1 MALRGMYVGD
11 DDPESRKDRKY
22 SDGYLIR
29 LLVGYVMGYKRDLAI
44 TLGGL
49 LFTAAA
55 GIVGPILLG
64 FAVNSMV
71 SGSMEGVATY
81 AGSYAL
87 LYLANYAADNR
98 RTYTMQV
105 VGQNSLMDI
114 RKDAFDHLQRL
125 SPSYFSSRETGRIMS
140 YIMNDVDAVED
151 FVTFQLPQVLSG
163 FLTIISIVLIM
174 LFFNVE
180 LSLVSFIVIPILVA
194 VTFVFQGRISR
205 NFVETRKKIAVVTA
219 KLQEGI
225 SGVRVTQAFVSEG
238 RVSENF
244 DSVNNANMLANLRA
258 NKYTSAFNSIV
269 QIIEAL
275 GLALVIW
282 YGGTEVLAGHILV
295 GTLVTFML
303 YVNAFFNPIIQ
314 LTTFYNSF
322 QSAVT
327 GLDRVTQLVNAEVQ
341 VKEPDNPARLD
352 RGTGWGV
359 ELKDVTF
366 GYSEDLPVLKGV
378 SLKVEP
384 GEVLAIVGA
393 TGAGKSSIVN
403 LVERFYDPQRGEVLI
418 GGTDVRRLKFADFRT
433 GISVVPQDPFLFES
447 SIADNIRYG
456 RPDATA
462 ERVRAV
468 SKALGVDEFVTS
480 LPEGYDTTVAEG
492 ATNLSMGQKQLICF
506 ARALLPDPKIL
517 ILDEATSGIDPFTE
531 LKLQRS
537 LATMVQGRTTI
548 IIAHRLSTIRLA
560 GRIAVLDAGKVLEE
574 GTFDQLMSDPEG
586 VFAKMYALQTKQAEG

>member
-1 MALRGMYVGD
+1 MYIGD
-11 DDPESRKDRKY
+11 DDPDSRKDRKY
-22 SDGYLIR
+22 SDGFLLR
-29 LLVGYVMGYKRDLAI
+29 RLVGYVLGYKRDLAVS
-44 TLGGL
+44 LGGL

-55 GIVGPILLG
+55 GIVGPVLLG
-64 FAVNSMV
+64 FAIDAMV
-71 SGSMEGVATY
+71 AGNLGGVATF
-81 AGSYAL
+81 AGSYAI
-87 LYLANYAADNR
+87 LYLANYVADNR
-98 RTYTMQV
+98 RTYTMQL
-105 VGQNSLMDI
+105 VGQNSLRDI
-114 RKDAFDHLQRL
+114 RRDAFDHLQRL
-125 SPSYFSSRETGRIMS
+125 SQSYFSTRETGRIMS

-174 LFFNVE
+174 LFFNLE
-180 LSLVSFIVIPILVA
+180 LSLVSFVVIPILVA
-194 VTFVFQGRISR
+194 VTFVFQGKITR
-205 NFVETRKKIAVVTA
+205 NFVETRKKIAMVTA

-244 DSVNNANMLANLRA
+244 DAVNNENMLANLRA
-258 NKYTSAFNSIV
+258 NKYTSAFNSVV
-269 QIIEAL
+269 QVIEAL

-282 YGGTEVLAGHILV
+282 FGGTEVLAGHMLV

-327 GLDRVTQLVNAEVQ
+327 GLDRVTQLVNAEIQ
-341 VKEPDNPARLD
+341 VKEPETPLTLD
-352 RGTGWGV
+352 GGVGWGV
-359 ELKDVTF
+359 ELKEVTF
-366 GYSEDLPVLKGV
+366 GYSDDLPVLRGV

-384 GEVLAIVGA
+384 GEVVAVVGA

-403 LVERFYDPQRGEVLI
+403 LVERFYDPQRGEVLV
-418 GGTDVRRLKFADFRT
+418 GGKDVRRLRFADFRSR
-433 GISVVPQDPFLFES
+433 ISAVPQDPFLFES
-447 SIADNIRYG
+447 TVADNIRYG
-456 RPDATA
+456 KPGASL
-462 ERVRAV
+462 EQVRFV
-468 SKALGVDEFVTS
+468 SKSLGVDEFVAS
-480 LPEGYDTTVAEG
+480 LPDGYDTMVAEG

-531 LKLQRS
+531 LRVQRA
-537 LATMVQGRTTI
+537 LASMVRGRTTM

-560 GRIAVLDAGKVLEE
+560 DRIVVLDSGRVVEE
-574 GTFDQLMSDPEG
+574 GTFEQLMSRPDG
-586 VFAKMYALQTKQAEG
+586 TFAKMYALQTQQG

>member
-1 MALRGMYVGD
+1 MTLRGMYIGD
-11 DDPESRKDRKY
+11 DDPDSRKDRKY
-22 SDGYLIR
+22 SDGFLLR
-29 LLVGYVMGYKRDLAI
+29 RLVGYVLGYKRDLAVS
-44 TLGGL
+44 LGGL

-55 GIVGPILLG
+55 GIVGPVLLG
-64 FAVNSMV
+64 FAIDAMV
-71 SGSMEGVATY
+71 AGNLGGVATF
-81 AGSYAL
+81 AGSYAI
-87 LYLANYAADNR
+87 LYLANYVADNR
-98 RTYTMQV
+98 RTYTMQL
-105 VGQNSLMDI
+105 VGQNSLRDI
-114 RKDAFDHLQRL
+114 RRDAFDHLQRL
-125 SPSYFSSRETGRIMS
+125 SQSYFSTRETGRIMS

-174 LFFNVE
+174 LFFNLE
-180 LSLVSFIVIPILVA
+180 LSLVSFVVIPILVA
-194 VTFVFQGRISR
+194 VTFVFQGKITR
-205 NFVETRKKIAVVTA
+205 NFVETRKKIAMVTA

-244 DSVNNANMLANLRA
+244 DAVNNENMLANLRA
-258 NKYTSAFNSIV
+258 NKYTSAFNSVV
-269 QIIEAL
+269 QVIEAL

-282 YGGTEVLAGHILV
+282 FGGTEVLAGHMLV

-327 GLDRVTQLVNAEVQ
+327 GLDRVTQLVNAEIQ
-341 VKEPDNPARLD
+341 VKEPETPLTLD
-352 RGTGWGV
+352 GGVGWGV
-359 ELKDVTF
+359 ELKEVTF
-366 GYSEDLPVLKGV
+366 GYSDDLPVLRGV

-384 GEVLAIVGA
+384 GEVVAVVGA

-403 LVERFYDPQRGEVLI
+403 LVERFYDPQRGEVLV
-418 GGTDVRRLKFADFRT
+418 GGKDVRRLRFADFRSR
-433 GISVVPQDPFLFES
+433 ISAVPQDPFLFES
-447 SIADNIRYG
+447 TVADNIRYG
-456 RPDATA
+456 KPGASL
-462 ERVRAV
+462 EQVRFV
-468 SKALGVDEFVTS
+468 SKSLGVDEFVAS
-480 LPEGYDTTVAEG
+480 LPDGYDTMVAEG

-531 LKLQRS
+531 LRVQRA
-537 LATMVQGRTTI
+537 LASMVRGRTTM

-560 GRIAVLDAGKVLEE
+560 DRIVVLDSGRVVEE
-574 GTFDQLMSDPEG
+574 GTFEQLMSRPDG
-586 VFAKMYALQTKQAEG
+586 TFAKMYALQTQQG